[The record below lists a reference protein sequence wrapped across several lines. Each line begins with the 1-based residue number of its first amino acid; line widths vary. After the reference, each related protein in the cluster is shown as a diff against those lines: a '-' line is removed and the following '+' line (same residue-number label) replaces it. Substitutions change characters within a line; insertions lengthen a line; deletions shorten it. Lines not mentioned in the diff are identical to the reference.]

1 MGKNWWFRGRGNGN
15 KDLLCEKKIYF
26 QYKGEKDAKMVKDKA
41 KIQQDSN
48 EESKLCNL
56 AAGCR

>member
-1 MGKNWWFRGRGNGN
+1 MVIRIFYVR
-15 KDLLCEKKIYF
+15 KKIYF